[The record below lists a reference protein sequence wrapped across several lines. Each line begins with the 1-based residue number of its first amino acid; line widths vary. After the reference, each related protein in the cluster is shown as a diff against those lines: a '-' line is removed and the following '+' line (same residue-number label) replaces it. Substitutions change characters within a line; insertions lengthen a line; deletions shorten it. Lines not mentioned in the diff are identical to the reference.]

1 MLYIESFFSLP
12 VCRKDGVVL
21 PHEQVVEELADL
33 AVSTDIEL
41 FLDGNFGE
49 MLHISLVVEK
59 TQYTPAIGWQVMV
72 GLVHRATKLTLSI
85 DRLRDLLTR
94 SIFEHER

>member
-1 MLYIESFFSLP
+1 M
-12 VCRKDGVVL
+12 L

-41 FLDGNFGE
+41 SLDGNFGE

-59 TQYTPAIGWQVMV
+59 TQYAPAIGWQVMV
-72 GLVHRATKLTLSI
+72 GLIYRAMKLTVNI
-85 DRLRDLLTR
+85 DRLRDLFTR